1 LCRTINTPNLAEQRD
16 ALRAFL
22 SRENTLALATVNERG
37 EASIAPLFYLVDQ
50 RLSLFWLSSPSSLHS
65 QNLKREP
72 RAAATVYRHTD
83 KWKDVRGLQMRGV
96 VTVVTD
102 RRRRRLLIKKYSERF
117 KLGTLFLPSIL
128 QCRLYEYQPDFFRFI
143 DNAKGFGFKFEFAPA
158 ASDRARTEL

>member
-1 LCRTINTPNLAEQRD
+1 MGLCRCLGFSRFAQFFAVRTLCRTINTPNLAEQRD

-83 KWKDVRGLQMRGV
+83 KWKDVRGLQCG
-96 VTVVTD
+96 
-102 RRRRRLLIKKYSERF
+102 
-117 KLGTLFLPSIL
+117 
-128 QCRLYEYQPDFFRFI
+128 
-143 DNAKGFGFKFEFAPA
+143 A
-158 ASDRARTEL
+158 